1 MESSREIKINFVFA
15 AEINIIAVLG
25 DLVSRVRANCYSQQK
40 KIDSNSLLII

>member
-25 DLVSRVRANCYSQQK
+25 DLVSRVRANCYSQK